1 MRRKREREGERKRD
15 REGGRE
21 RVRENESENERE
33 RGRAGERRVVRSVRV
48 PFISRK
54 LCQTKEIEIV
64 RGK

>member
-15 REGGRE
+15 RGGGVKE
-21 RVRENESENERE
+21 SESENERE
-33 RGRAGERRVVRSVRV
+33 GRRRVVRSVRV